1 MQIDRN
7 VNGDGP
13 DRQAAP
19 QNINLLPE
27 NLFQGTAGVALDGKC
42 GAAQESRCGEFA
54 PYFND
59 RERSLARG
67 VSGEVNP
74 KSDYRRQGQKD
85 HRISAAQRLFGDR
98 DPFRLHAADIF
109 RGALELDQNLVEDR
123 LRLVLPAGL
132 VEQEAV
138 T

>member
-19 QNINLLPE
+19 QNIYLLPE

-59 RERSLARG
+59 RERSLAGG

-74 KSDYRRQGQKD
+74 KFDYRRQGQKD
-85 HRISAAQRLFGDR
+85 HRISAAQRLFGER
-98 DPFRLHAADIF
+98 DPFRLRRTYF
-109 RGALELDQNLVEDR
+109 GAR
-123 LRLVLPAGL
+123 LSWIRTSLRTAFASFCRPAL
-132 VEQEAV
+132 SSRRP
-138 T
+138 